1 MAIQKIKKDIIT
13 DNVVDGTKIAMGSD
27 AVGDIIYY
35 NGTNWVRLAK
45 GEPGE
50 VLTMNNTETSP
61 QWGTGTPA
69 CNFTGTQTGYSCG
82 GWQGPGT
89 IVATDFS
96 KRIEK
101 YSFSVDGDSTAP
113 ADIVFAR
120 RFVNGH
126 SSETHG
132 FVTGGYLNVTSTFNQ
147 IDRFSFTNDIDA
159 TDWADLSGTLRVR
172 SAPASSC
179 THGFTYGGENGTDAN
194 TNVIDK
200 FPFASQTTATDWAD
214 AAREQSGG
222 AGCSSDTYGY
232 AMGGSVMVAS
242 SGTTIKSIERYPFAT
257 QTNGTEVGEITVA
270 RHTAAGVSSLTHGYA
285 CGGLFA
291 PFNFSDIIDRVSFAS
306 DATVSDHGDLIAI
319 LAHPSASSSTT
330 HGYVCGGTLVSVPG
344 TGNSTIS
351 NVIQKFAYASNIT
364 SSDIGDITIA
374 ADGMSGHQY

>member
-1 MAIQKIKKDIIT
+1 MAIQKITDYVIKD
-13 DNVVDGTKIAMGSD
+13 NAVDGTKIAMSSD
-27 AVGDIIYY
+27 AVGDIMYY
-35 NGTNWVRLAK
+35 NGTDWVRLAK

-50 VLTMNNTETSP
+50 VLTMNDTETAP

-69 CNFTGTQTGYSCG
+69 CNFTGTQRGYSCG
-82 GWQGPGT
+82 GWKGPGT

-96 KRIEK
+96 NNIEK
-101 YSFSVDGDSTAP
+101 YSFSTDENSTAP

-132 FVTGGYLNVTSTFNQ
+132 FVTGGYLNVASIFNQ

-159 TDWADLSGTLRVR
+159 TDWSDLSGTMRAR

-179 THGFTYGGENGTDAN
+179 THGFTYGGSDGTGSN

-200 FPFASQTTATDWAD
+200 FPFASQTPATDWAD
-214 AAREQSGG
+214 AVKAQFAG

-232 AMGGSVMVAS
+232 ALGGTLLN
-242 SGTTIKSIERYPFAT
+242 GTTIKSIERYPFAT

-364 SSDIGDITIA
+364 ASDVGDLIIA